1 MEPLPYGQQLA
12 YFLVSLSDSVLAF
25 MNNNS
30 DPPWLNL
37 MLIDK
42 FKQHAEKIKGQLRVD
57 WEECSEDFGFLL
69 ALEELRRKNVATF
82 PSYPKDLFQ
91 LSPMNVSFSENHS
104 LRIKDLSPLA
114 LLVIGA
120 AVDVWYSIWARR
132 KSTTAMNRLIVAEL
146 SPISTARFTLV

>member
-25 MNNNS
+25 LNNNF
-30 DPPWLNL
+30 DPPWLNQ

-120 AVDVWYSIWARR
+120 AVDVGIPFGPDG
-132 KSTTAMNRLIVAEL
+132 NQQQQ
-146 SPISTARFTLV
+146 